1 MKLLSFRLPDG
12 RTSYGALKGEGI
24 VDLGAHYGARAPDL
38 ASLLAQGLI
47 ADAAGVVARAATGPA
62 LASVQLTPPIPNPGK
77 IICVGLN
84 YHDHV
89 KETGRAL
96 TEKPALFLRVA
107 DSLVAHGEAIVR
119 PAESTRLDYEGEIVV
134 VIGPG
139 GRRIAEGDAW
149 KHVAGYSIFNDGSV
163 RDWQNHTTQWTAGKN
178 YWRTGGFGPWIV
190 TTDEL
195 PGGSLLALTTRL
207 NGVQMQHAS
216 TDMLIHSIPSLIA
229 YISAVM
235 PLAPGDVI
243 VTGTPGGVG
252 NKREPQVF
260 MKPGDV
266 VEIEVSGVGVL
277 RNTIVDG

>member
-1 MKLLSFRLPDG
+1 MKLLSFRHPDG
-12 RTSYGALKGEGI
+12 RASYGALKGDAV
-24 VDLGAHYGARAPDL
+24 VDLGAQYGAQAPDL
-38 ASLLAQGLI
+38 VSLLARDLL
-47 ADAAGVVARAATGPA
+47 ADAAGVVSRVAAGPA
-62 LASVQLTPPIPNPGK
+62 LTSVRLAPAIPNPGK
-77 IICVGLN
+77 VICVGLN

-139 GRRIAEGDAW
+139 GRRIAEADAW

-195 PGGSLLALTTRL
+195 PGGSLLTLTTRL

>member
-1 MKLLSFRLPDG
+1 MKLLSFTHPDG
-12 RTSYGALKGEGI
+12 RAGYGALKGDVI
-24 VDLGAHYGARAPDL
+24 VDLGAHYGARAPDAL
-38 ASLLAQGLI
+38 ALIAHGLL
-47 ADAAGVVARAATGPA
+47 ADAAAFVAGASATLP
-62 LASVQLTPPIPNPGK
+62 LTSVRLLPPIPRPGK
-77 IICVGLN
+77 TICVGLN

-107 DSLVAHGEAIVR
+107 ESLVPHGDAIVR

-139 GRRIAEGDAW
+139 GRRIAEADAW

-195 PGGSLLALTTRL
+195 PGGSLLTVTTRL
-207 NGVQMQHAS
+207 NGTQMQRAS

-252 NKREPQVF
+252 NKRDPQVF

-266 VEIEVSGVGVL
+266 VEIEVSGVGIL